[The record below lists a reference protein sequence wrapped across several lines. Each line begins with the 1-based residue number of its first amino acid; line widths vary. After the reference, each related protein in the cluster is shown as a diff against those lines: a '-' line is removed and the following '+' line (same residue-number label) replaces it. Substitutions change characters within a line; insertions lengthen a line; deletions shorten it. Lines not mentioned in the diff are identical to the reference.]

1 MRFITLVAGA
11 VALALSLPAQQAHAQ
26 SNDPRAN
33 DSWIFCDA
41 QTEEGERV
49 YTPVFRGNWH
59 SDIHGAFES
68 RVRRQWTPVTN
79 PEYCHYWLIRD
90 GGSREI
96 PGRRS
101 GLSAGPR
108 NGGHGAQEGHPL
120 EMALGH

>member
-11 VALALSLPAQQAHAQ
+11 VALALSLPAQEAHAQ

-41 QTEEGERV
+41 STEEGDRV

-68 RVRRQWTPVTN
+68 RVRRQWTPVTD

-90 GGSREI
+90 GGSRDD
-96 PGRRS
+96 
-101 GLSAGPR
+101 
-108 NGGHGAQEGHPL
+108 AQDYL
-120 EMALGH
+120 EAHVMADTAPKRAIRWRWSYDIKE